1 MEFGGGKTWVGFMV
15 RGAQNGWRPYVT
27 ALSHLARNLYAV
39 AGPEPMGGSHCPI
52 TDADITFFFA
62 QIVESL
68 SQASPCARH
77 ASGPRDDDPRLHF
90 DPHASVPT
98 VCDAAA
104 P

>member
-1 MEFGGGKTWVGFMV
+1 MV

-39 AGPEPMGGSHCPI
+39 AGPEPIGRSHCPI

-68 SQASPCARH
+68 S
-77 ASGPRDDDPRLHF
+77 
-90 DPHASVPT
+90 
-98 VCDAAA
+98 
-104 P
+104 

>member
-1 MEFGGGKTWVGFMV
+1 MKGTS
-15 RGAQNGWRPYVT
+15 R
-27 ALSHLARNLYAV
+27 
-39 AGPEPMGGSHCPI
+39 PI
-52 TDADITFFFA
+52 TDAHITLFFA

-68 SQASPCARH
+68 SQASPYARH

-90 DPHASVPT
+90 DPHASVST